1 MEFKFNV
8 TGQDRKRLVGAISEL
23 LNVQIQYLGAPTF
36 AYEIGYYHIDKTGT
50 VTGEYSLS
58 LMAGLEARGFEYEAS
73 KTFHFITPRGTFL
86 IQAIYGTAAEAEA
99 DGYGIYFTHNEH
111 DVYIKTNPDGATEHS
126 KLFALVG
133 EPLPQ
138 PEKTE
143 EPAADESDRLTVEVP
158 NDFSPEQIDNLCKM
172 VTAKEP
178 LLKKALGT
186 EELPVRVLEDTIEFP
201 WFTLETPDDAAYYA
215 QFIHALCA
223 TAKEKKRVTAKAP
236 DAFENEKFSM
246 RVWLIGLGLVGKEY
260 GKTRK
265 LLAKNLSG
273 DSGWR
278 YGKPD
283 QRDAGPDAATPGNE
297 DDSI

>member
-23 LNVQIQYLGAPTF
+23 LNAPTKYLGAPTF
-36 AYEIGYYHIDKTGT
+36 AYEIGEYHIDKTGT
-50 VTGEYSLS
+50 VTGEYSLN
-58 LMAGLEARGFEYEAS
+58 LMVGLEARGFDYESS

-99 DGYGIYFTHNEH
+99 DGYGIYFTHDEH

-138 PEKTE
+138 PEESE
-143 EPAADESDRLTVEVP
+143 EPAADESDRLAVEVP
-158 NDFSPEQIDNLCKM
+158 NDFTPEQIDNLCKM

-178 LLKKALGT
+178 LLKKALGA
-186 EELPVRVLEDTIEFP
+186 EELPIRVLEDKIEFP
-201 WFTLETPDDAAYYA
+201 WFTLETPEDAANYA

-236 DAFENEKFSM
+236 DTFENEKFSM

-265 LLAKNLSG
+265 LLANNLSG

-278 YGKPD
+278 YGKPEK
-283 QRDAGPDAATPGNE
+283 APEAAETEAAVNE
-297 DDSI
+297 